1 MYILYYITLLLL
13 TMLLFSFFWN
23 GENKMFNI
31 KTCIKSAKVVMF
43 RRIYFLKIPQWI
55 DELIVHKLIH

>member
-13 TMLLFSFFWN
+13 TMLLSYFVWN
-23 GENKMFNI
+23 DENKMFNI
-31 KTCIKSAKVVMF
+31 KNCIKSVVMF